1 MSLTE
6 DACACTRKL
15 IDNMKLFRQGV
26 LLAVLAFLFC
36 SLSAHSRSGNGD
48 RAILDKVAT
57 WQMEH
62 HGECSYKKLHWTN
75 ATLYR
80 GMFAWAEYTGNNE
93 YFDFIRNIG
102 QEHDWSLLKRRYHA
116 DDLCVAQTY
125 VLMYEKFGDEDMIF
139 ETKRRMDYV
148 VGHPSEVDIMLGV
161 KDASDRWSWCDA
173 LFMAPPVYV
182 QMYNI
187 FEDEKYLQF
196 LDREFKNTVS
206 CLYDTEHHLFYRDVR
221 FLEKKE
227 KNGEPVF
234 WGRGNGWVYAAL
246 AFILEDLPTD
256 HYTYGYYLNLYKEMT
271 QAVLKCQDEN
281 GSWHTSML
289 DHQTY
294 PEAETSSSSLFTFGL
309 AYGVNSGILEGKE
322 YKLAALKGWE
332 ALKSYVREDGCL
344 VNVQPI
350 AAAAGKKNVE
360 GNTEVYGVG
369 AFLLAGTEMMKMD
382 QKKKTLKAR
391 KSAPGKKADG
401 SGQADREYWVET
413 MLKIVEP
420 VFVNLSQNTLKK
432 NMPVET
438 SILRNPV
445 DRTKV
450 TYLEAFGRAFC
461 GIAPWLNLGAD
472 DTKEGKLRARYID
485 LAVKSITNAVD
496 PESPDYLSFGP
507 PEKQH
512 LVDAAHVALGLLHS
526 KDVIWPAL
534 DSLTKQRLIDE
545 FKSTRTMTPPP
556 SNWLLFPAMMEVAL
570 LEFTGEY
577 SAEPVEHAIT
587 KHEEWYKGD
596 GWYGDGRFFNNNYYN
611 SFVIQPFL
619 VEITKVLK
627 AHGKPYGELYDAVL
641 TRIIRHSDQQ
651 ERLISPDGT
660 YPVMGRS
667 MAYRFGAFH
676 LLSHVSLMEK
686 LPLHIEPAQV
696 RCALTAVLK
705 RQLVPETFDKNGWLT
720 IGFCGHQPSVAERYV
735 STGSLYVCNLVF
747 LPLGLPAD
755 NPFWTAPAAQW
766 SSQRAW
772 GGLPIRPDKFRHK

>member
-1 MSLTE
+1 M
-6 DACACTRKL
+6 RKKCYL
-15 IDNMKLFRQGV
+15 LSMVMLF
-26 LLAVLAFLFC
+26 
-36 SLSAHSRSGNGD
+36 LSFFYCDSRGKTD
-48 RAILDKVAT
+48 EREIIDKVAS
-57 WQMEH
+57 WQIEH
-62 HGECSYKKLHWTN
+62 HGECRYKKLHWTN

-80 GMFAWAEYTGNNE
+80 GMFAWAEYTGNKD

-102 QEHDWSLLKRRYHA
+102 EDHNWSLLKRRHHA
-116 DDLCVAQTY
+116 DDMCMGQTY
-125 VLMYEKFGDEDMIF
+125 VLMYEKFGDEKMIF

-148 VGHPSEVDIMLGV
+148 VHHPSDVDINLGV
-161 KDASDRWSWCDA
+161 KEASDRWSWCDA
-173 LFMAPPVYV
+173 LFMAAPAYV

-187 FEDEKYLQF
+187 FGDEKYLQF
-196 LDREFKNTVS
+196 LDREFKNTVE
-206 CLYDTEHHLFYRDVR
+206 CLYDKEYHLFYRDVR
-221 FLEKKE
+221 FFKKKE
-227 KNGEPVF
+227 KNGKPVF
-234 WGRGNGWVYAAL
+234 WGRGNGWVYASL
-246 AFILEDLPTD
+246 AFILEGLPKD
-256 HYTYGYYLNLYKEMT
+256 HYTYDYYLNLYKDMT
-271 QAVLKCQDEN
+271 QAVLECQDKD

-289 DHQTY
+289 DHKAY
-294 PEAETSSSSLFTFGL
+294 PDAETSSSSLFTFGL
-309 AYGVNSGILEGKE
+309 AYGVNSGILKGKE
-322 YKLAALKGWE
+322 YKQAAVKGWE
-332 ALKSYVREDGCL
+332 ALKTYVREDGCL
-344 VNVQPI
+344 GNVQPI
-350 AAAAGKKNVE
+350 AAAAGKDVKD
-360 GNTEVYGVG
+360 NTEVYGVG

-382 QKKKTLKAR
+382 KKKASKAR
-391 KSAPGKKADG
+391 KVFPGKKADG
-401 SGQADREYWVET
+401 SGKADREYWVET

-438 SILRNPV
+438 SILQNPV
-445 DRTKV
+445 NRQKV
-450 TYLEAFGRAFC
+450 TYLEAFGRSFC
-461 GIAPWLNLGAD
+461 GIAPWLNLGPD

-485 LAVKSITNAVD
+485 LVIKSITNAVN
-496 PESPDYLSFGP
+496 PESPDYLKFGP

-534 DSLTKQRLIDE
+534 DEVTKQRLIDE
-545 FKSTRTMTPPP
+545 FKSTRSMTPPP
-556 SNWLLFPAMMEVAL
+556 SNWLLFPAMMEAAL

-577 SAEPVEHAIT
+577 DEKPVKRAIT

-611 SFVIQPFL
+611 SFVIHPFL

-627 AHGKPYGELYDAVL
+627 SHGKPYGELYDSML

-686 LPLHIEPAQV
+686 LPLHIEPSQV
-696 RCALTAVLK
+696 RCALTAVMK
-705 RQLVPETFDKNGWLT
+705 RQLVPETFDKDGWLR

-735 STGSLYVCNLVF
+735 STGSLYVCTLVF
-747 LPLGLPAD
+747 YPLGLPAD
-755 NPFWTAPAAQW
+755 SPFWSAPAAQW

-772 GGLPIRPDKFRHK
+772 SGLPIRPDKYRHK